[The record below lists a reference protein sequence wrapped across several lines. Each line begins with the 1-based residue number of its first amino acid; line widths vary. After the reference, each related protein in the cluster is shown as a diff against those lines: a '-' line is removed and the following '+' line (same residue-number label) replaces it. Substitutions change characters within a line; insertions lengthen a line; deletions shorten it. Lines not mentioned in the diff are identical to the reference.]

1 MTTQEKAREIEFLKD
16 KFAQH
21 EFFYVTDSSTLTVEQ
36 VNKLRGLCFQNG
48 IEMRVVKNTLT
59 RIALEQAPEEKKY
72 ASLIDVLKGPSAVM
86 FTEIS
91 NAPAK
96 VIREF
101 RKEYDKPVLKAAYI
115 NTDIY
120 IGDEQLEAL
129 ESLKSKEELIGEVIA
144 LLQSPMRNL
153 LSALQSGGNTLSGLL
168 TTLEQRA
175 AENPPPAPQAS
186 QPENAAA
193 GEEEE

>member
-1 MTTQEKAREIEFLKD
+1 MTSQEKAREIELLKD

-36 VNKLRGLCFQNG
+36 VNKLRGLCYQNG

-59 RIALEQAPEEKKY
+59 RKALEQAPEEKKY
-72 ASLIDVLKGPSAVM
+72 ASLFDVLKGPSAVM
-86 FTEIS
+86 FTEVS

-96 VIREF
+96 VIKEF

-120 IGDEQLEAL
+120 IGDEQLAAL

-153 LSALQSGGNTLSGLL
+153 LSALQSGGNTLAGLM

-175 AENPPPAPQAS
+175 AENTPAPPAS
-186 QPENAAA
+186 EPENVAA